1 MTESDRGQTERMSEE
16 ELRPAELDL
25 GPTQTAQAP
34 RDAAYYDEVRRA
46 VGRGALSLL
55 LGTSTKSL
63 ERSLAKLKA
72 VDQGEFTPRPQDASS
87 NEDIRKPDDVA
98 HKLSSLSASVLS
110 IADVANRAAEYRRSG
125 ARVVFTNGCF
135 DLLHRG
141 HIEYLREARALGDV
155 LIVGLNS
162 DASVTQLKGP
172 SRPIMKIEDRI
183 ILLTALRSVDHVVV
197 FDGITAED
205 LVSAIQPNIYVK
217 GGDYNSEYPPP
228 EVRVAM
234 KYGGEFRVLPYVEGI
249 STTILIDKITRL
261 KERQGEGLD
270 NDLGLQDLSN

>member
-1 MTESDRGQTERMSEE
+1 MTESEPRPARMSEE

-110 IADVANRAAEYRRSG
+110 IADVANRAAEYKTG
-125 ARVVFTNGCF
+125 VVHVSF
-135 DLLHRG
+135 R
-141 HIEYLREARALGDV
+141 
-155 LIVGLNS
+155 
-162 DASVTQLKGP
+162 
-172 SRPIMKIEDRI
+172 DRM
-183 ILLTALRSVDHVVV
+183 L
-197 FDGITAED
+197 
-205 LVSAIQPNIYVK
+205 
-217 GGDYNSEYPPP
+217 
-228 EVRVAM
+228 
-234 KYGGEFRVLPYVEGI
+234 
-249 STTILIDKITRL
+249 
-261 KERQGEGLD
+261 
-270 NDLGLQDLSN
+270 